1 MKILLPVNEQDVKTE
16 LSPSF
21 GRAPFYM
28 VHDTE
33 SKDTTFIVNASA
45 MSPGGAGIKAAQT
58 IVDLHA
64 DVVITPRCGENAAD
78 VLKEANIRLYKSTS
92 DTALK
97 NIESLLLD
105 ELEELT
111 QINPGMHGHG
121 V

>member
-1 MKILLPVNEQDVKTE
+1 MKILLPVNEQDLKTE

-28 VHDTE
+28 VHETE
-33 SKDTTFIVNASA
+33 TNQTTFIENMAA
-45 MSPGGAGIKAAQT
+45 TSPGGAGIKAAQS

-78 VLKEANIRLYKSTS
+78 VLKEANIRLYQSIS
-92 DTALK
+92 DTALH
-97 NIESLLLD
+97 NIEAFMNNTLA
-105 ELEELT
+105 ELT

-121 V
+121 G